1 MSLFENSI
9 LLGIIVKQSV
19 KGTIY
24 VYLGVLLGF
33 VTTAVLLPR
42 IYTTTEVG
50 LLKIIVTYSTLIAQF
65 GTLGINGAT
74 IRLFPFFRTE
84 DNQHHG
90 FLPFALTIGMIGFLI
105 SAILLLLFKPLLV
118 EMSLEKSTLL
128 VEYINYLL
136 VLVFFQLFFSILD
149 IYYSALMNSVHGTFL
164 REVFQRVLIILMIG
178 LYYFNLFNFHQFVL
192 AYIAAISVP
201 TIYILF
207 TLIREGQFSLRF
219 EPGFLDRKMLRSIGA
234 VSLFS
239 ILNGFS
245 VIMIQNVDLIMI
257 NKMLGLDAAGIYAI
271 CFFFG
276 IVVSLPA
283 RSIYKIANVAA
294 AEAWKNDD
302 RKTLKD
308 IYEKSCLTL
317 FVIGSYLFLG
327 VWLNIDN
334 IIQIVGPEY
343 VSGKWVIFFIGLGC
357 LMDMATGANSSLM
370 GTSKYYKIQS
380 YLLLVLVVMLVSLNL
395 MLIPRF
401 GLTGAAISSAAS
413 LGVLNLLR
421 YLFLYYKFRLQPYNA
436 QFIYILLIGAFAYF
450 PAFALPLHFHYI
462 LDLLIRS
469 TVFSILFLLPI
480 YFFRISPDL
489 NQAADKVLKKFK
501 IIR

>member
-1 MSLFENSI
+1 
-9 LLGIIVKQSV
+9 
-19 KGTIY
+19 
-24 VYLGVLLGF
+24 
-33 VTTAVLLPR
+33 
-42 IYTTTEVG
+42 
-50 LLKIIVTYSTLIAQF
+50 
-65 GTLGINGAT
+65 
-74 IRLFPFFRTE
+74 
-84 DNQHHG
+84 
-90 FLPFALTIGMIGFLI
+90 
-105 SAILLLLFKPLLV
+105 
-118 EMSLEKSTLL
+118 
-128 VEYINYLL
+128 
-136 VLVFFQLFFSILD
+136 
-149 IYYSALMNSVHGTFL
+149 MNSVHGTFL
-164 REVFQRVLIILMIG
+164 REVFQRILIILMIG
-178 LYYFNLFNFHQFVL
+178 LYYFNLLTFHQFVL

-219 EPGFLDRKMLRSIGA
+219 ELGFLDRKMWRSLGA

-257 NKMLGLDAAGIYAI
+257 NKMMGLDAAGVYAI

-283 RSIYKIANVAA
+283 RSIYKIANVTA

-327 VWLNIDN
+327 VWLNIEN
-334 IIQIVGPEY
+334 IIQIVGQEY
-343 VSGKWVIFFIGLGC
+343 ISGKWVIFFIGLGC

-380 YLLLVLVVMLVSLNL
+380 YLLLALVAMLVTLNL
-395 MLIPRF
+395 LLIPRY
-401 GLTGAAISSAAS
+401 GLTGAAIGSAAS
-413 LGVLNLLR
+413 LGILNLLR
-421 YLFLYYKFRLQPYNA
+421 YLFLYFKFGLQPYNVR
-436 QFIYILLIGAFAYF
+436 FVYILLIGAFAYF
-450 PAFALPLHFHYI
+450 PAFALPLHVHYI

-469 TVFSILFLLPI
+469 TIFSILFLLPI
-480 YFFRISPDL
+480 YFFRISSDL
-489 NQAADKVLKKFK
+489 NLAADNYLRKLR
-501 IIR
+501 IIH